1 MWGKKQREAKL
12 ALPAM
17 EPFIESLVT
26 KIVKKGGG
34 GKRL

>member
-12 ALPAM
+12 SLPAM
-17 EPFIESLVT
+17 EPFIEGLVT
-26 KIVKKGGG
+26 KIVKKGGD